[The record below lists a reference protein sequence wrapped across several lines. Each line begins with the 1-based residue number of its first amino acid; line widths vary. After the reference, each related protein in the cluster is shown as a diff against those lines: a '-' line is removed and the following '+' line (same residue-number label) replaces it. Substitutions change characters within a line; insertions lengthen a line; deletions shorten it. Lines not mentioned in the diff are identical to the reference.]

1 MDLNRKK
8 LLENFSTKR
17 ILIPVFIGLGVIGYM
32 FYRNNN
38 LADLNHLKNAKPF
51 WLVMTMVV
59 LLVRD
64 AGYVYRIRHITEKVL
79 SWRKSLDVIM
89 LWEFASCVL
98 PSVAGGST
106 VAAFIINK
114 EGIPLGKALAYVM
127 VTAML
132 DNLFFLAAVPIV
144 LLATQGE
151 VFPDVAALPESF
163 KAGLQIAFAI
173 SYILIAFYALLMW
186 YALFRNPR
194 AVKRLFLRVT
204 SITFFKKWRPA
215 AFKHGNELVWASQ
228 QLKGYSF
235 GYWSRAC
242 LSTIF
247 VWTARYYV
255 INCLI
260 AAFTDIGFQD
270 HMLIFSRNLIYKVVL
285 LVAITPGGAGF
296 AEIAFPTFFGKWL
309 GSFTTVIV
317 LLYRI
322 VTYYLYLILGSIF
335 LPKWVARVFRTNA
348 NATQELEPELSAK

>member
-8 LLENFSTKR
+8 LLENFSTRR
-17 ILIPVFIGLGVIGYM
+17 ILIPVVIGMAVIGYM

-38 LADLNHLKNAKPF
+38 LADLQNLKNAKPF
-51 WLVMTMVV
+51 WLLLTLVV

-64 AGYVYRIRHITEKVL
+64 AGYVYRIRHITERVL

-114 EGIPLGKALAYVM
+114 EGIPLGKSLAYVM

-132 DNLFFLAAVPIV
+132 DNLFFLAAVPLV

-163 KAGLQIAFAI
+163 KAGLEVAFTI
-173 SYILIAFYALLMW
+173 SYVLIAFYASLMW
-186 YALFRNPR
+186 YALFRNPK

-204 SITFFKKWRPA
+204 SVGFLKKWRPA

-228 QLKGYSF
+228 QMKGYSF

-260 AAFTDIGFQD
+260 AAFADIGFQD

-309 GSFTTVIV
+309 GGFTTVIV
-317 LLYRI
+317 LLYRM

-335 LPKWVARVFRTNA
+335 LPRWAARVFGTSA
-348 NATQELEPELSAK
+348 STKYELEPELSAK

>member
-1 MDLNRKK
+1 
-8 LLENFSTKR
+8 
-17 ILIPVFIGLGVIGYM
+17 
-32 FYRNNN
+32 
-38 LADLNHLKNAKPF
+38 
-51 WLVMTMVV
+51 
-59 LLVRD
+59 
-64 AGYVYRIRHITEKVL
+64 
-79 SWRKSLDVIM
+79 
-89 LWEFASCVL
+89 VL

-114 EGIPLGKALAYVM
+114 EGIPLGKSLAYVM

-132 DNLFFLAAVPIV
+132 DNLFFLIVVPLV
-144 LLATQGE
+144 LLFTQGD
-151 VFPDVAALPESF
+151 VFPDVEALPESL
-163 KAGLQIAFAI
+163 KAGLEIAFII
-173 SYILIAFYALLMW
+173 SYVLIALYASLMW
-186 YALFRNPR
+186 YALFRNPK

-204 SITFFKKWRPA
+204 SVGFLKKWRA
-215 AFKHGNELVWASQ
+215 AAYKHGTELVWASR

-242 LSTIF
+242 LSTVF

-322 VTYYLYLILGSIF
+322 ATYYLYLIFGSVF
-335 LPKWVARVFRTNA
+335 LPRWVARVFRTHVKP
-348 NATQELEPELSAK
+348 ELEPELSAK

>member
-17 ILIPVFIGLGVIGYM
+17 ILIPVFIGFVVIGYM
-32 FYRNNN
+32 FYRNN
-38 LADLNHLKNAKPF
+38 DLSDLQNLKNAKPF
-51 WLVMTMVV
+51 WLVMTILV
-59 LLVRD
+59 LVIRD
-64 AGYVYRIRHITEKVL
+64 AGYIYRIRHITEKVL
-79 SWRKSLDVIM
+79 TWRKSLDVIM

-114 EGIPLGKALAYVM
+114 EGIPLGKSLAYVM

-132 DNLFFLAAVPIV
+132 DNLFFLVAVPLV
-144 LLATQGE
+144 LFATQGD
-151 VFPDVAALPESF
+151 VFPDVAALPKSF
-163 KAGLQIAFAI
+163 ETGLAIAFTI
-173 SYILIAFYALLMW
+173 SYVLIAFYALLMW
-186 YALFRNPR
+186 YALFRNPK
-194 AVKRLFLRVT
+194 AVKRLFLRIT
-204 SITFFKKWRPA
+204 SVAFLKKWRLA
-215 AFKHGNELVWASQ
+215 AFRHGNELVWASR
-228 QLKGYSF
+228 QLKGHSF

-260 AAFTDIGFQD
+260 AAFTTIGFQD

-317 LLYRI
+317 LLYRM

-335 LPKWVARVFRTNA
+335 LPRWVARVFGTNVK
-348 NATQELEPELSAK
+348 QELEPELSAK

>member
-17 ILIPVFIGLGVIGYM
+17 ILIPVFIGLVVIGYM
-32 FYRNNN
+32 FYRNN
-38 LADLNHLKNAKPF
+38 DLTDLQNLKNAKPF
-51 WLVMTMVV
+51 WLVMTILV
-59 LLVRD
+59 LVVRD
-64 AGYVYRIRHITEKVL
+64 AGYIYRIRHITEKVL

-114 EGIPLGKALAYVM
+114 EGIPLGKSLAYVM

-132 DNLFFLAAVPIV
+132 DNLFFLLAVPIV
-144 LLATQGE
+144 LFATQSDI
-151 VFPDVAALPESF
+151 FPDVEALPDSF
-163 KAGLQIAFAI
+163 KAGLEIAFII
-173 SYILIAFYALLMW
+173 SYLLIAFYALLMW
-186 YALFRNPR
+186 YALFRNPK

-204 SITFFKKWRPA
+204 GVGFLKKWRPA
-215 AFKHGNELVWASQ
+215 AYMHGTELVWASR
-228 QLKGYSF
+228 QLKGHSLS
-235 GYWSRAC
+235 YWVRAC

-285 LVAITPGGAGF
+285 LVAVTPGGAGF

-317 LLYRI
+317 LLYRM
-322 VTYYLYLILGSIF
+322 VTYYLYLILGSVF
-335 LPKWVARVFRTNA
+335 LPRWVARVFGTHVKP
-348 NATQELEPELSAK
+348 ELEPELSTK

>member
-1 MDLNRKK
+1 M
-8 LLENFSTKR
+8 
-17 ILIPVFIGLGVIGYM
+17 IPVFIGLVVIGYM
-32 FYRNNN
+32 FYRNND
-38 LADLNHLKNAKPF
+38 LADLQNLTNAKPF
-51 WLVMTMVV
+51 WLVMTLVV
-59 LLVRD
+59 LVVRD
-64 AGYVYRIRHITEKVL
+64 AGYIYRIRHITEKVL

-114 EGIPLGKALAYVM
+114 EGIPLGKSLAYVM

-144 LLATQGE
+144 LFATQGD
-151 VFPDVAALPESF
+151 VFPDVAALPESL
-163 KAGLQIAFAI
+163 KAGLEIAFI
-173 SYILIAFYALLMW
+173 VSYLLIAFYALLMW
-186 YALFRNPR
+186 YALFRNPK
-194 AVKRLFLRVT
+194 AVKRLFLRIT
-204 SITFFKKWRPA
+204 SVGFLKKWRLA
-215 AFKHGNELVWASQ
+215 AFKHGNELVWASR
-228 QLKGYSF
+228 QLKGHSF

-309 GSFTTVIV
+309 GNFTTVIV
-317 LLYRI
+317 LLYRM
-322 VTYYLYLILGSIF
+322 VTYYLYLILGSVF
-335 LPKWVARVFRTNA
+335 LPRWVARVFGTSVK
-348 NATQELEPELSAK
+348 QELEPELSTK

>member
-17 ILIPVFIGLGVIGYM
+17 ILIPVFIGLAVIGYM

-38 LADLNHLKNAKPF
+38 LADLENLKNAKPF
-51 WLVMTMVV
+51 WLVMTIVV
-59 LLVRD
+59 LIVRD
-64 AGYVYRIRHITEKVL
+64 AGYIYRIRHITEKVL

-114 EGIPLGKALAYVM
+114 EGIPLGKSLAYVM

-132 DNLFFLAAVPIV
+132 DNMFFLVAVPVV

-163 KAGLQIAFAI
+163 KAGLEVAFTI
-173 SYILIAFYALLMW
+173 SYILIAFYATLMW
-186 YALFRNPR
+186 YALFRNPK
-194 AVKRLFLRVT
+194 AVKRLFLRIT
-204 SITFFKKWRPA
+204 SVGFLKKWRA
-215 AFKHGNELVWASQ
+215 AAYKHGTELVWASR

-235 GYWSRAC
+235 GYWFRAC
-242 LSTIF
+242 LSTVF

-260 AAFTDIGFQD
+260 AAFTNIGFQD

-335 LPKWVARVFRTNA
+335 LPRWVARVFGTNVKP
-348 NATQELEPELSAK
+348 EPEPELSAK